1 MSKLETRLEIGNEVI
16 YFDGNTLMELTTVVA
31 VDKKEKTAT
40 LANNIKVDRYP
51 NKEQYYPRIDA
62 KRKSEYRTWTK
73 EYAQGMFDAY
83 KAKNR
88 LIRLI
93 PELFKQVQ
101 RSSFLDPVESQFL
114 IKFNN
119 KVDKLWKS
127 GVPGK

>member
-40 LANNIKVDRYP
+40 LANNVKVERYP

-73 EYAQGMFDAY
+73 EYAQDFYKAY
-83 KAKNR
+83 NAKNR
-88 LIRLI
+88 LTEI
-93 PELFKQVQ
+93 
-101 RSSFLDPVESQFL
+101 QFL
-114 IKFNN
+114 RSRRFTIPN
-119 KVDKLWKS
+119 
-127 GVPGK
+127 

>member
-40 LANNIKVDRYP
+40 LANNVKVERYP

-73 EYAQGMFDAY
+73 EYAQDFYKAY
-83 KAKNR
+83 NAKNR

-93 PELFKQVQ
+93 PELYKQVQ
-101 RSSFLDPVESQFL
+101 KSNFLDPADSQFL

-119 KVDKLWKS
+119 KIEKVCS
-127 GVPGK
+127 GK

>member
-40 LANNIKVDRYP
+40 LANNVKVERYP

-73 EYAQGMFDAY
+73 EYAQDLYKAY
-83 KAKNR
+83 NAKNR

-93 PELFKQVQ
+93 PELYKQVQ
-101 RSSFLDPVESQFL
+101 RSDFLDPVDSQFL

-119 KVDKLWKS
+119 KIEKVCCS
-127 GVPGK
+127 GK

>member
-40 LANNIKVDRYP
+40 LANNVKVERYP

-73 EYAQGMFDAY
+73 EYAQDIYKAY
-83 KAKNR
+83 NAKNR

-93 PELFKQVQ
+93 PELYKQVQ
-101 RSSFLDPVESQFL
+101 RSDFLDPVDSQFL

-119 KVDKLWKS
+119 KIEKVCS
-127 GVPGK
+127 GGK